1 MTVEQRSVPM
11 WARRPEFRVGAV
23 VAVALAIAFV
33 VWLIVRDGGSS
44 SKSTTTG
51 ATAVSPDRLRAL
63 SVEVGHA
70 VYWAGPLAETTYE
83 LTRTGSGRIFVRY
96 LPQGIPVGVQNASF
110 TIIGTY
116 PVANAFNVLHELA
129 KKAGETSFVAPRG
142 GFAVYADSSPTN
154 IYLAYPNQSLEIE
167 VYDPSPKHAR
177 SLITSGRVAPA
188 P

>member
-1 MTVEQRSVPM
+1 MTVEQRSVPT
-11 WARRPEFRVGAV
+11 WARPPEFRVGAV

-33 VWLIVRDGGSS
+33 VWLIVRGGSS
-44 SKSTTTG
+44 SNSTTTG
-51 ATAVSPDRLRAL
+51 ATAVSADRLRAL
-63 SVEVGHA
+63 SAEVGHA
-70 VYWAGPLAETTYE
+70 VYWAGPKADTTYE

-116 PVANAFNVLHELA
+116 PVANAFTVLHQLA
-129 KKAGETSFVAPRG
+129 KKARKTSFAAPRG

-167 VYDPSPKHAR
+167 VYDPSPSHAR
-177 SLITSGRVAPA
+177 SLITSGRVAPS
-188 P
+188 